1 MKKTIFLAL
10 FMTASVLSAQ
20 EKKESMADCPFHA
33 NKEKKTISGGG
44 TSNSRMVAK

>member
-1 MKKTIFLAL
+1 MKKTIFLTL

-33 NKEKKTISGGG
+33 KKEKKTISGGG